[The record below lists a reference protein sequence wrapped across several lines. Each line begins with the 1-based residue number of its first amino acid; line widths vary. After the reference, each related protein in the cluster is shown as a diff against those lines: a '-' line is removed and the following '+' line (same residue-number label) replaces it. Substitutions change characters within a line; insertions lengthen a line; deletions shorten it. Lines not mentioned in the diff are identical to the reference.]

1 MRRRLYRRRNR
12 RTDTAELDA
21 DGRQRIFN
29 ELTVLF
35 KRVIERFPSL
45 RGFLLSGGETAG
57 RLLAGL
63 GVRTAPHMQSEIMPL
78 ISLSRIVDGGLRG
91 RYLVTKGGS
100 VGTTSTIADA
110 LARLYDALTEDAP
123 LPLARGRVSLPAKWL
138 MVG

>member
-1 MRRRLYRRRNR
+1 MQRSRVDLPLPEGPMRS
-12 RTDTAELDA
+12 TDHLD
-21 DGRQRIFN
+21 RQRIFN

-57 RLLAGL
+57 RLLAGV
-63 GVRTAPHMQSEIMPL
+63 GVRTLSMQSEIMPL

-123 LPLARGRVSLPAKWL
+123 LPLARGRVSLPAKRL